1 MTKFVLRLLDAEGN
15 LLGWAEV
22 QGVARGNGAL
32 WMEADTAIFI
42 RQAGVPSRLS
52 VHWCDVNC
60 EYSVAFPGVTEA
72 NVGNFITITAEGPLW
87 TVGPAAGG
95 LPPVEVAS
103 TVIGIPVGSLGMR
116 TH

>member
-1 MTKFVLRLLDAEGN
+1 MTKFVLRLLDPDGRM
-15 LLGWAEV
+15 LGWAEV
-22 QGVARGNGAL
+22 QGVARGNGAI
-32 WMEADTAIFI
+32 WMNHDAAIII

-60 EYSVAFPGVTEA
+60 EYSVAFPGVQGAE
-72 NVGNFITITAEGPLW
+72 VGSFVTITAEGPLW

-95 LPPVEVAS
+95 LPPVEVES